1 MSASGETL
9 APASCRRCG
18 ACCFS
23 PSALHVRVTGDDWSR
38 LGAQAGEVAQF
49 IGHRAYM
56 RMSGGHCAALA
67 IHAGTAGAA
76 EFFCTVYETR
86 PQICRD
92 LARGSPECAGE
103 IALKAH
109 GR

>member
-1 MSASGETL
+1 MSAPGEAL

-38 LGAQAGEVAQF
+38 LGPQAEEVAQF

-56 RMSGGHCAALA
+56 RMSGGHCVALA
-67 IHAGTAGAA
+67 MQESAEGGR
-76 EFFCTVYETR
+76 EFFCTVYDAR

-109 GR
+109 GG